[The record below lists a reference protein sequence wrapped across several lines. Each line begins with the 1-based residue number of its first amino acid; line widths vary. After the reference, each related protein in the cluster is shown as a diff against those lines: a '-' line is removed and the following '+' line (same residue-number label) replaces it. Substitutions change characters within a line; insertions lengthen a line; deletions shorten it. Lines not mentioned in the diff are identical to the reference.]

1 MIYYRLKP
9 LRRKKMAEK
18 YMGEY
23 YIPIFDKK
31 VELYFG
37 FDYDETGWGYVE
49 TPPTE
54 NEIKE
59 YENALKYFIENIN
72 EIIKSI
78 KEEAFKYYKGV
89 KQPYAI
95 DFEKEHSVIINDKEK
110 HFEYMDLYS
119 VRIVKNNKLKGSFVV
134 LSIDYEIDEEHQMEI
149 LLKDK
154 EVIKISEAA
163 ETYFWDI
170 EGLKKIVPENI
181 KRILDDNNV

>member
-1 MIYYRLKP
+1 MS
-9 LRRKKMAEK
+9 EK

-23 YIPIFDKK
+23 YIPVLDKE
-31 VELYFG
+31 VELIFG
-37 FDYDETGWGYVE
+37 FDYDETGWGKVE

-54 NEIKE
+54 DEIKE
-59 YENALKYFIENIN
+59 YEDTLKNFIENID

-78 KEEAFKYYKGV
+78 KEEAFKYYTTE
-89 KQPYAI
+89 KQPYAK
-95 DFEKEHSVIINDKEK
+95 DFEKDHSVTINDKEK

-119 VRIVKNNKLKGSFVV
+119 VRVVKNKKVKGSFIV
-134 LSIDYEIDEEHQMEI
+134 LSIDYEIDTEHQMEV
-149 LLKDK
+149 LLKGK

-181 KRILDDNNV
+181 KQKLEKLMYKN